1 MQQVPAKGVPADAVR
16 AQTAV
21 GRRGAVF
28 RPIGDRLRLVPAPAP
43 RLHRSGCGCRRG
55 SHAAALGRS
64 AGVNALAA
72 RCHHALAVGA
82 GLERA
87 VFQQAGAARLSARL
101 TDNVAQLMA
110 EQRLSMHGHQIEL
123 AGRKG
128 DMAALGERVRARV
141 GHGLALVQLDAGQVR
156 TKGLLHFG
164 LDRGGQI
171 HPARA
176 LLNRGQAGH

>member
-1 MQQVPAKGVPADAVR
+1 
-16 AQTAV
+16 
-21 GRRGAVF
+21 
-28 RPIGDRLRLVPAPAP
+28 
-43 RLHRSGCGCRRG
+43 
-55 SHAAALGRS
+55 
-64 AGVNALAA
+64 
-72 RCHHALAVGA
+72 
-82 GLERA
+82 
-87 VFQQAGAARLSARL
+87 
-101 TDNVAQLMA
+101 MA

-176 LLNRGQAGH
+176 LLNRGQAGHRLQGVLLRDRAHGAGRRLGGVRFSLVSLHGVTFLLA